1 MSRILFYGLFV
12 TTVRNFKRFLQI
24 ILSYVYRGNV
34 PFSQLHVPLLA
45 PSLRDE
51 PQVSHCAL
59 SSGGLIFAIALFLV
73 FIDRKQE
80 EPTYCGI
87 QEECFVSCRHGNR
100 P

>member
-1 MSRILFYGLFV
+1 MAFLLRQYVTSKDFCRLSWVTFTGEMS
-12 TTVRNFKRFLQI
+12 
-24 ILSYVYRGNV
+24 
-34 PFSQLHVPLLA
+34 FSQLHVPLLA
-45 PSLRDE
+45 PSLREE
-51 PQVSHCAL
+51 PQVSHCAP
-59 SSGGLIFAIALFLV
+59 SSGGLTFAIAPFLV